1 MTAPTLLHHLLD
13 GAAAGHPDRPA
24 LTCGSRTY
32 SYAGLAEAS
41 NRLAAWLR
49 GHGLVPG
56 DRVLVALPPDASV
69 APLVYAASR
78 AGVVFVVVHPDVRGA
93 VLRHIATDCEPR
105 LIVADDPEWKA
116 APGATVVSA
125 ADLAD
130 AATAP
135 LAGGGGTGPAVLA
148 VDPAC
153 LIYTSGSTAM
163 PKAVACTHAQ
173 MVFAATAIAGELRYR
188 MDDVVY
194 VALPLSFDYGL
205 YQLFLAAL
213 AGAHLWLGGTAG
225 PGLVGELAAAG
236 ATVLPAVPGIAETL
250 ARMLPR
256 ATRGAVPPLRLLTNT
271 GATMPPATLSRL
283 RNALPGLG
291 VQLMFG
297 LTECKRIAIMP
308 VDGDL
313 RRPGSC
319 GRPLPGTAVEVVD
332 EDGHPLPPGQT
343 GELVVRGPHVMSG
356 YWRRPDLTAQRFERR
371 DGLFPRLRTG
381 DYGHLDADGYL
392 YFEGR
397 RDDLYKSRGFRV
409 STVEVEAA
417 ALRLD
422 GVRAAAVLPPDAGR
436 REAVLL
442 VATDLDAGSVLRGLR
457 AELEDAKV
465 PAVCVPLPELPTGGN
480 GKVDKRALA
489 ALVGKA
495 GHGAA

>member
-1 MTAPTLLHHLLD
+1 MTGPTLLHHLLD
-13 GAAAGHPDRPA
+13 GAAAAHPDRPA
-24 LTCGSRTY
+24 LTCRSRTFT
-32 SYAGLAEAS
+32 YAGLAAAS
-41 NRLAAWLR
+41 RRLAGWLH
-49 GHGLVPG
+49 GHRLVPG

-78 AGVVFVVVHPDVRGA
+78 AGVVFVLVHPDVRGA
-93 VLRHIATDCEPR
+93 VLRHIAADCEPR
-105 LIVADDPEWKA
+105 LVVADDPEWTA
-116 APGATVVSA
+116 ARDAVPVSA
-125 ADLAD
+125 AELAD
-130 AATAP
+130 AAATAP
-135 LAGGGGTGPAVLA
+135 PVPGGTTVLS

-173 MVFAATAIAGELRYR
+173 MVFAATAIARELRYR
-188 MDDVVY
+188 PDDVVY

-213 AGAHLWLGGTAG
+213 AGAHVWLGGTAG
-225 PGLVGELAAAG
+225 PGLVGELAEAG
-236 ATVLPAVPGIAETL
+236 ATVLPAVPGLAGTL

-256 ATRGAVPPLRLLTNT
+256 AATRGDRPPLRLLTNT
-271 GATMPPATLSRL
+271 GATMPPATLARL
-283 RNALPGLG
+283 RAALPGLG

-297 LTECKRIAIMP
+297 LTECKRIAVMP

-319 GRPLPGTAVEVVD
+319 GRPLPGTAVLVVD
-332 EDGHPLPPGQT
+332 EHGAPLPAGQT

-356 YWRRPDLTAQRFERR
+356 YWRRPELTAQRFEQRC
-371 DGLFPRLRTG
+371 GLFPQLRTG

-397 RDDLYKSRGFRV
+397 RDDLYKSHGFRV

-417 ALRLD
+417 ALRVD
-422 GVRAAAVLPPDAGR
+422 GVWAAAVLPPDAGR
-436 REAVLL
+436 ADAVLV

-465 PAVCVPLPELPTGGN
+465 PAACVPLPELPTGGN

-489 ALVGKA
+489 ALVGEA